1 MTIWDLKLFLKLTI
15 IFNLLIFF
23 TNFFIFGK
31 SIIEED
37 KTKVEKIEEITEKT
51 NINFEDIKILE
62 EKEIEK
68 IKKYQEEKIKEE
80 EIELKSP
87 SKKYNLLF
95 FPWYYQETIN
105 KDKLEIFNSF
115 LASET
120 ISKFISNI
128 DMKIYE
134 EKKDIRWKM
143 KEKTI
148 YMFWCKDQEKE
159 EILSVFIHE
168 FWHYIDLYF
177 LEKKL
182 IKDIS
187 DDFYN
192 ISWEKTK
199 VIKAWFSEKDFVSG
213 YAMTNKYE
221 DFAETFIYFVLHNK
235 DFLEKTKKSEV
246 LEEKYNFLISY
257 IFRSG
262 EFQNSD
268 FSENNKVKD
277 YYWDTTKIKV
287 NSKKFLD
294 YLKSLI

>member
-51 NINFEDIKILE
+51 NINFEDLKILE

-115 LASET
+115 LDSET

-235 DFLEKTKKSEV
+235 DFLEKTKKSEI

-262 EFQNSD
+262 EFQDSD

-277 YYWDTTKIKV
+277 YYWDITKIKV

>member
-51 NINFEDIKILE
+51 NINFEDLKILE

-235 DFLEKTKKSEV
+235 DFLEKTKKSEI

-262 EFQNSD
+262 EFQDSD